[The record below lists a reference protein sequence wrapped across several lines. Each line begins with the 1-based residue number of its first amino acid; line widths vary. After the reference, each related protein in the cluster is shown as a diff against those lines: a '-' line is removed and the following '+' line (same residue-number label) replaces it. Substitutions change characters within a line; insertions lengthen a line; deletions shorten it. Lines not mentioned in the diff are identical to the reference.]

1 MRWLTLSLD
10 AKSTMVEIAYG
21 WLKVRWSKV
30 QGVVE
35 SAGGSRFEVIWCYC
49 AACAAQRPVCFVCQW
64 LVQYGMVMSRNG
76 GGGGLLCVPLVRTT
90 WYDHVPGWW
99 WWWLF

>member
-10 AKSTMVEIAYG
+10 AKSTMVEIAYR

-49 AACAAQRPVCFVCQW
+49 AACAAQRPVCFVSVVGTIW
-64 LVQYGMVMSRNG
+64 YGN
-76 GGGGLLCVPLVRTT
+76 VPE
-90 WYDHVPGWW
+90 WW
-99 WWWLF
+99 WWWSALCATDSYNMV